1 MLLCSLFKILSF
13 NAEHFLPLYC
23 FYQRFEKWL
32 TQLFWSCSKKR
43 IYDEESETEGV
54 SCCRPRCSCCTC
66 CSADSDDEDDGKPLR
81 PVRRKPLTTARK
93 GPAKKSTAKK
103 GTAKKA
109 IGKKTASKAGK
120 DKNSKKKVVSKKGK
134 LFNKSKGKKGGKT
147 LKKGKGKTTGK
158 ALNGEPRVN
167 KKVWKP
173 FANPVKSLDTSTST
187 KITKRVPL

>member
-1 MLLCSLFKILSF
+1 MLLCSLFKILSLK
-13 NAEHFLPLYC
+13 AEHFLPLYC

-66 CSADSDDEDDGKPLR
+66 CSADSDDEGDGKPLR

-134 LFNKSKGKKGGKT
+134 LFSKSKGKKSGKT